1 MMDPFQ
7 KVEVQGQIFLLG
19 VYPHPTPELA
29 LPFIGRAFEKN
40 KASMTMAFFVWT
52 AASGKIVILD
62 NLRKSHVIVKDWW
75 CVQEAQGIH

>member
-40 KASMTMAFFVWT
+40 KASMTMAFFV
-52 AASGKIVILD
+52 
-62 NLRKSHVIVKDWW
+62 
-75 CVQEAQGIH
+75 